1 MKFEFKNSK
10 RIKYFV
16 LLFLCLN
23 CIGICVFIN
32 LWQQASEDDGSA
44 ALESLRDSIKQFDT
58 VPFIDTDMIDT
69 QQTDNIDTSDLQ
81 ENDMVDTADS
91 ADDTAGSQTDI
102 LESTLD
108 FERLWAINSEICA
121 WLEIDG
127 TRIDYPVLQSKDNDK
142 KYLTTAYDGTPYIG
156 GALYTEATYNNNDF
170 DDPVTVIYG
179 HTMRSGNLFGT
190 LQQTYSSEQSF
201 TDCSTVT
208 LYLPGEVREYT
219 VFAAVP
225 YSKVHLLH
233 TYDFE
238 NEYWYNKFFKDVRK
252 IREIGTNINDSAEP
266 EFGDRVIIMSVCL
279 NYDTTRRYLVMAV
292 NNEDLANNSVESS
305 ENT

>member
-1 MKFEFKNSK
+1 MKNNK
-10 RIKYFV
+10 RIKYIV

-23 CIGICVFIN
+23 CIGICVFLS

-44 ALESLRDSIKQFDT
+44 ALEALRDSIKQFDT
-58 VPFIDTDMIDT
+58 VSFEDTNAPKT
-69 QQTDNIDTSDLQ
+69 QQNETFDASDSHTTDFV
-81 ENDMVDTADS
+81 ETADS
-91 ADDTAGSQTDI
+91 AADTVESQADVSTN
-102 LESTLD
+102 TLD
-108 FERLWAINSEICA
+108 FERLWEVNPEICA
-121 WLEIDG
+121 WLEIAG

-190 LQQTYSSEQSF
+190 LQKTYSSAQSF
-201 TDCSTVT
+201 ADCSGVT
-208 LYLPGEVREYT
+208 LYLPGEIREYT

-225 YSKVHLLH
+225 YSKIHILH
-233 TYDFE
+233 TFDFE
-238 NEYWYNKFFKDVRK
+238 NEYWYNRFFKDVRS
-252 IREIGTNINDSAEP
+252 IREFGTNINGDIAP

-292 NNEDLANNSVESS
+292 NNEDLADNIRVSS